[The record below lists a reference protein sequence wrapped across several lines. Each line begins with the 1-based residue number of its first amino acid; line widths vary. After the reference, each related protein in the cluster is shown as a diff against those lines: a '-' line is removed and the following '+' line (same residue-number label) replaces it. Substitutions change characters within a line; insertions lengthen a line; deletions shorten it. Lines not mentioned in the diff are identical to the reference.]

1 MAAIVLFLL
10 ALTSLTSA
18 AVPQSEE
25 FEQKWDVK
33 SVVPDVLDITNGD
46 AEVVKRQTTGKIVT
60 LSKAEKDAILNRH
73 NELRGQVSPS
83 AEDMEYMYWDD
94 NEANAAEQWA
104 AACTKGHDRGGQ
116 NLYGAGGSLQ
126 LPQAGVDATNSWY
139 DEYKNYNYDAN
150 SCSGVCGH
158 YTQVVWAKS
167 TRVGCGVAL
176 CPTYEGNA
184 SGWVLICNYSP
195 MGNLN
200 TKTTRPY
207 EEGPSCAGC
216 RSGAGWCYE
225 NKCRDCKKDGITCDC
240 PNKCQHG
247 GPLNAN
253 ECTCSCQN
261 GWFGISCQ
269 RECTDKIGYY
279 YCDPFYNIYCDSSP
293 DLVAKHCPAMCGD
306 CE

>member
-1 MAAIVLFLL
+1 
-10 ALTSLTSA
+10 
-18 AVPQSEE
+18 
-25 FEQKWDVK
+25 
-33 SVVPDVLDITNGD
+33 ITNGD

-60 LSKAEKDAILNRH
+60 LTKAEKDAILNKH

-104 AACTKGHDRGGQ
+104 AACRRGHDRSNQ
-116 NLYGAGGSLQ
+116 NQYAAGGTLK
-126 LPQAGVDATNSWY
+126 LPQGGVDATNKWY
-139 DEYKNYNYDAN
+139 NEYQNYTYDSN
-150 SCSGVCGH
+150 SCKGMCFQYFHSVPN
-158 YTQVVWAKS
+158 QV
-167 TRVGCGVAL
+167 
-176 CPTYEGNA
+176 
-184 SGWVLICNYSP
+184 
-195 MGNLN
+195 
-200 TKTTRPY
+200 
-207 EEGPSCAGC
+207 
-216 RSGAGWCYE
+216 RSYCFFS
-225 NKCRDCKKDGITCDC
+225 DC

-247 GPLNAN
+247 GTLNAN

-269 RECTDKIGYY
+269 RECTDEIGYY